1 MKNLKYPILVI
12 LFSQAWLANAQLNYS
27 AYTDIQNR
35 FFVFDN
41 GSKIQLE
48 GLQPR
53 SYQVGRT
60 GLAYVDNMGIFK
72 VYREGVKNTVNDNI
86 TTDYGVTDNLIYYKG
101 GNSLSVIDGNEDK
114 TLTRWVGEYAV
125 GDSVVM
131 YYDKIKNV
139 LHAYYNG
146 KTYELENNLANTT
159 FTDFIAKDN
168 IIAYTNFAHQLKV
181 FYQGQTH
188 VLETQPITALQ
199 VGRNTVAYL
208 DINGQFKVWYNGE
221 SKTLDGFA
229 PKSFIVGDN
238 VMAYNAYDGNF
249 KIFYR
254 GEINT
259 VGFFEK
265 EYTVKDNVVLY
276 QDGNNWSNIF
286 YKGNTTAVDNF
297 YPQKLLIGYNS
308 LAYIN
313 KANVLRMFQAGELYD
328 VTSMIN
334 DLDNVEINYDVL
346 RYKIGINGYRFFK
359 EGQDY

>member
-1 MKNLKYPILVI
+1 
-12 LFSQAWLANAQLNYS
+12 
-27 AYTDIQNR
+27 
-35 FFVFDN
+35 
-41 GSKIQLE
+41 
-48 GLQPR
+48 
-53 SYQVGRT
+53 
-60 GLAYVDNMGIFK
+60 
-72 VYREGVKNTVNDNI
+72 
-86 TTDYGVTDNLIYYKG
+86 
-101 GNSLSVIDGNEDK
+101 
-114 TLTRWVGEYAV
+114 
-125 GDSVVM
+125 
-131 YYDKIKNV
+131 
-139 LHAYYNG
+139 
-146 KTYELENNLANTT
+146 
-159 FTDFIAKDN
+159 
-168 IIAYTNFAHQLKV
+168 
-181 FYQGQTH
+181 

-313 KANVLRMFQAGELYD
+313 KANVLRMFQAGEFYD